1 MSTIRVTRLD
11 HYPVDNPVSWAIG
24 FTVET
29 SNGRSFY
36 KDTTVSYQ
44 EAGNDNLAIDLAY
57 AKLQK
62 IINEITARYEQQ
74 GSRLGSEYV
83 NRDNPP
89 VATVTIIETPIE
101 ETTEEGET
109 EGTLHNQTEEVV
121 TEETTE
127 EVVTEETTEE
137 E

>member
-11 HYPVDNPVSWAIG
+11 HYPVANPVSWAIG

-89 VATVTIIETPIE
+89 VATVTITETPIE
-101 ETTEEGET
+101 ETTEEETT
-109 EGTLHNQTEEVV
+109 EGPLHNQAEE
-121 TEETTE
+121 E
-127 EVVTEETTEE
+127 VTEETTEE

>member
-89 VATVTIIETPIE
+89 VATVTITETPIE
-101 ETTEEGET
+101 ETTEEGAT
-109 EGTLHNQTEEVV
+109 EGSLHNQTD
-121 TEETTE
+121 EETT
-127 EVVTEETTEE
+127 
-137 E
+137 

>member
-83 NRDNPP
+83 NRDSPP
-89 VATVTIIETPIE
+89 VATVTITETPIE
-101 ETTEEGET
+101 ETTEE
-109 EGTLHNQTEEVV
+109 VV
-121 TEETTE
+121 IEETTE

>member
-29 SNGRSFY
+29 SNGKSFY

-89 VATVTIIETPIE
+89 VATVTITETPIE
-101 ETTEEGET
+101 ETAEEGET
-109 EGTLHNQTEEVV
+109 EGTLHNQTEE
-121 TEETTE
+121 E
-127 EVVTEETTEE
+127 
-137 E
+137 